1 MSDYFKSDGRYIYLL
16 KKYCEFYI
24 PMSYFDDTA
33 GFAQDHGATINAMGI
48 FNVGFF
54 ENGQLKEIRMLNLPS
69 WITIYVYDS
78 VNKSVKLPGDADP
91 TPCRILQFYEGNKVM
106 NSSIIQDSENCEKY
120 LDFILKGKI
129 PNTLPY
135 DASLPLW
142 RKNQVM
148 NSVHLGVP
156 SVIEE
161 LILSATYRYK
171 NDVSQKFA
179 RVIGKDPD
187 KISQYD
193 YKMVNVRQICQ
204 FTSTFTAVTF
214 EDIDSMI
221 TTSLNRT
228 REKKTETPSPIEKV
242 IKM

>member
-1 MSDYFKSDGRYIYLL
+1 MSDYFKSDGRFIYLL
-16 KKYCEFYI
+16 KPYCEFYI
-24 PMSYFDDTA
+24 PQFYFDGTN
-33 GFAQDHGATINAMGI
+33 GFAQDMGASINVMGI
-48 FNVGFF
+48 FNIGFF
-54 ENGQLKEIRMLNLPS
+54 ENGKLKEMRILNLPS
-69 WITIYVYDS
+69 WITVYVYDNM
-78 VNKSVKLPGDADP
+78 NKAVHLPGETDP
-91 TPCRILQFYEGNKVM
+91 VPCRVLQFYQGNKVM

-120 LDFILKGKI
+120 LDFILKGKV
-129 PNTLPY
+129 PSSVPY
-135 DASLPLW
+135 NASIALW

-148 NSVHLGVP
+148 NKVHMGVP

-171 NDVSQKFA
+171 KDVTKKFA
-179 RVIGKDPD
+179 HVIGKDP
-187 KISQYD
+187 KGVSQFD

-228 REKKTETPSPIEKV
+228 REKKAETASPIEKV
-242 IKM
+242 LKM